1 MSAIAAKERSPG
13 HARSTRPARWRRVA
27 HRDLQREAPR
37 TSRYNRSMRVLGVDL
52 GHKRIG
58 LAISDEDGEFAFP
71 AGILA
76 SRGRRRDLAALCELI
91 SERGIERAVVGL
103 PIHMDGRRG
112 PEAEKAERFAREL
125 GDAAHIPVETLDERW
140 TSREAETLMRGTSG
154 RRRRQKR
161 SAGKVDE
168 MAASILLRTYLA
180 RLKNIS
186 SAAARESAGTC

>member
-1 MSAIAAKERSPG
+1 MIDGPRPRGARRRPGLHQEASP
-13 HARSTRPARWRRVA
+13 A
-27 HRDLQREAPR
+27 
-37 TSRYNRSMRVLGVDL
+37 SRYNQAMRVLGVDL

-71 AGILA
+71 AGILE
-76 SRGRRRDLAALCELI
+76 SRGRRRDVAALCALI
-91 SERGIERAVVGL
+91 GERGIQRAVVGL

-112 PEAEKAERFAREL
+112 PEAENAERFAREL

-154 RRRRQKR
+154 RRRREKR
-161 SAGKVDE
+161 GAGRVDE

-180 RLKNIS
+180 RLKNVS
-186 SAAARESAGTC
+186 DTAASESAGTC